1 MSEEKKIE
9 VEEVKVSK
17 EDQVKLAKIEIGS
30 DYTAKISVDL
40 TDDKST
46 DKISFMFNVHI
57 PSMKEELKI
66 TIKEEEILGK
76 ISLNT
81 MTNVAVKILAT
92 LDIAIDGIYINGK
105 KQECS
110 FWEMAQNIKQ
120 VGKFYKQVVFPVY
133 EEFIGFQNSVEMDFE
148 DLKKTLAQPGKN

>member
-1 MSEEKKIE
+1 MSEEKKVE
-9 VEEVKVSK
+9 VEEVVVSK
-17 EDQVKLAKIEIGS
+17 VDQVKLAKIEIGK

-40 TDDKST
+40 TDDKSN
-46 DKISFMFNVHI
+46 DKINFVFKVHI

-66 TIKEEEILGK
+66 TVKEEEILGK

-81 MTNVAVKILAT
+81 LTNVAVKILAT
-92 LDIAIDGIYINGK
+92 LDVAIDEIYINDK
-105 KQECS
+105 KIDS
-110 FWEMAQNIKQ
+110 TFWEMAQNIKQ